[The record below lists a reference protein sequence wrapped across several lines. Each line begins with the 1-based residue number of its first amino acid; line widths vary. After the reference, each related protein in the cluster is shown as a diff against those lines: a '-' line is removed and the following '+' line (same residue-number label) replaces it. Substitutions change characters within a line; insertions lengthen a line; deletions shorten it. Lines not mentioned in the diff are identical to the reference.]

1 MKFKTLRLQ
10 VSRAADVRSS
20 LEAGFTLME
29 LLIVISIMLILM
41 LIAIPNMLN
50 LRASANETSALES
63 LRAVQEAETQY
74 NATYPQDGYACSL
87 AALGGEGKSG
97 PPTAQE
103 AQLLP
108 NDLAAGEKSGYT
120 FNITNCTKTTVN
132 SHDMYTS
139 YEVTA
144 VPQAIGKTGH
154 RGFCLDMAG
163 TIKADPKGGTNC
175 TVPLQ

>member
-1 MKFKTLRLQ
+1 MKLTTIQAQ
-10 VSRAADVRSS
+10 VRRHDGDRSL

-63 LRAVQEAETQY
+63 LRAIQEAETQY
-74 NATYPQDGYACSL
+74 NATYPAYGYACSL
-87 AALGGEGKSG
+87 AALGGESKST
-97 PPTAQE
+97 PPTAHD

-108 NDLAAGEKSGYT
+108 SDLASGQKSGYT

-132 SHDMYTS
+132 NHDMYTS

-144 VPQAIGKTGH
+144 VPQAVGKTGH

-163 TIKADPKGGTNC
+163 EIKADPKGGTNC

>member
-1 MKFKTLRLQ
+1 MKLKTLRPQ
-10 VSRAADVRSS
+10 ERRAAGGRST

-29 LLIVISIMLILM
+29 LLIVISIMIILM

-50 LRASANETSALES
+50 LKEHANETSALQS
-63 LRAVQEAETQY
+63 LRAIQEAETTY
-74 NATYPQDGYACSL
+74 NATYPQEGYACSL
-87 AALGGEGKSG
+87 AALGGEGKST

-103 AQLLP
+103 AQLIP
-108 NDLAAGEKSGYT
+108 NGLAAGQKSGYT
-120 FNITNCTKTTVN
+120 FKITNCTKTTVN
-132 SHDMYTS
+132 NHDMYTS

-144 VPQAIGKTGH
+144 VPQAIGKTGN

-163 TIKADPKGGTNC
+163 NIKADPKGGTDC

>member
-1 MKFKTLRLQ
+1 MKLTNLCPQER
-10 VSRAADVRSS
+10 RAAAGRSS

-29 LLIVISIMLILM
+29 LLIVISIMIILM

-50 LRASANETSALES
+50 LKEHANETSALQS
-63 LRAVQEAETQY
+63 LRAIQEAETTY
-74 NATYPQDGYACSL
+74 ESTYPQNGYACSL
-87 AALGGEGKSG
+87 AALGGEGKSTA
-97 PPTAQE
+97 PTAE
-103 AQLLP
+103 SAQLIP
-108 NDLAAGEKSGYT
+108 NDLAAGNKSGYT
-120 FNITNCTKTTVN
+120 FKITNCTKTTVDN
-132 SHDMYTS
+132 HDTYTS

-163 TIKADPKGGTNC
+163 TIKSDPAGGTNC

>member
-1 MKFKTLRLQ
+1 MKLTPRCPQ
-10 VSRAADVRSS
+10 ERSIAGARSS

-50 LRASANETSALES
+50 LTEHANETSALQS
-63 LRAVQEAETQY
+63 LRAIQEAETQY
-74 NATYPQDGYACSL
+74 SATYPQDGYACSL
-87 AALGGEGKSG
+87 TALGGEGQTTA
-97 PPTAQE
+97 PTAQS

-108 NDLAAGEKSGYT
+108 NDLASGEKSGYS
-120 FNITNCTKTTVN
+120 FKITNCTKTTVN
-132 SHDMYTS
+132 NHDMYTS

-163 TIKADPKGGTNC
+163 NIKADPAGGTNC